1 MVTTLAPYAIFVGV
15 AATIILAFFS
25 LWSSVNERAIARVR
39 GLSDQLDRAD
49 IRMKPQDIVLT
60 VASIA
65 ALVWILL
72 VLGLHP
78 APLLAIV
85 LIPVIFG
92 VAFFVF
98 GFYVRLKMS
107 RRLEAFV
114 SQLEVALH
122 LMAGGTRVGLSMR
135 QALASVVDEL
145 PDPASYEFRRVIGQT
160 TIGVSMLDAMDDLA
174 RRMPNNETLMVA
186 RVFRVQSQT
195 GGDLAKILDQLAET
209 IKARRQ
215 VYRKVGT
222 LTAEG
227 RMSAWVLMAIPVG
240 LGLFIVSTQANMG
253 HALLH
258 TPIGHM
264 VILIVAGLETGAYF
278 WLASLLRVK
287 V

>member
-1 MVTTLAPYAIFVGV
+1 MVTTLAPFAIFFGV
-15 AATIILAFFS
+15 AATIVLMFFS
-25 LWSSVNERAIARVR
+25 LWGTVNDRATARVR
-39 GLSDQLDRAD
+39 GLADQLDRAD
-49 IRMKPQDIVLT
+49 IRTKPQDIVLT
-60 VASIA
+60 VASVA

-78 APLLAIV
+78 APLLAIL

-92 VAFFVF
+92 VAFFAF
-98 GFYVRLKMS
+98 TMYVRLKVR

-122 LMAGGTRVGLSMR
+122 LMAGGIRVGLSMR

-145 PDPASYEFRRVIGQT
+145 PNPASYEFRRVIGQT

-195 GGDLAKILDQLAET
+195 GGDLAKILDQLADT
-209 IKARRQ
+209 IKGRRQ
-215 VYRKVGT
+215 VYRKIGT

-227 RMSAWVLMAIPVG
+227 KMSAWVLMLIPVG
-240 LGLFIVSTQANMG
+240 LGLFIVTTQGNMG
-253 HALLH
+253 HALLY

-264 VILIVAGLETGAYF
+264 VMLIIAGLETAAYF
-278 WLASLLRVK
+278 WLASLLRIK

>member
-1 MVTTLAPYAIFVGV
+1 MVATFAPFAIFVGV
-15 AATIILAFFS
+15 AATIVLAFFS
-25 LWSSVNERAIARVR
+25 LWSGVNVRATARVR
-39 GLSDQLDRAD
+39 GLSDELDRAA
-49 IRMKPQDIVLT
+49 IRTKPQDIVLT
-60 VASIA
+60 VASVA

-78 APLLAIV
+78 APLLAIL
-85 LIPVIFG
+85 LIPAIFG
-92 VAFFVF
+92 VVFLAFT
-98 GFYVRLKMS
+98 FYVRMKVR

-114 SQLEVALH
+114 SQLEVALR
-122 LMAGGTRVGLSMR
+122 LMAGGIRVGLSMR

-145 PDPASYEFRRVIGQT
+145 PNPASYEFRRVIGQT

-195 GGDLAKILDQLAET
+195 GGDLARILDQLAET

-215 VYRKVGT
+215 VFRKIGT

-227 RMSAWVLMAIPVG
+227 KMSSWVLMAIPVG
-240 LGLFIVSTQANMG
+240 LGLFIVSTQETMG
-253 HALLH
+253 HALLY
-258 TPIGHM
+258 TPIGHI
-264 VILIVAGLETGAYF
+264 VLLIVAGLETCAYF

>member
-1 MVTTLAPYAIFVGV
+1 MVTTLAPFAIFVGV

-25 LWSSVNERAIARVR
+25 LWSSVNERATARVR
-39 GLSDQLDRAD
+39 GLGDQLDRAD

-60 VASIA
+60 VASIG
-65 ALVWILL
+65 ALIWILL
-72 VLGLHP
+72 VFSLHP
-78 APLLAIV
+78 APLLAIL

-92 VAFFVF
+92 MAFLAFT
-98 GFYVRLKMS
+98 FYVGLKMR

-114 SQLEVALH
+114 SQLEVALR
-122 LMAGGTRVGLSMR
+122 LMAGGIRVGLSMR
-135 QALASVVDEL
+135 QALAAVVDEL

-195 GGDLAKILDQLAET
+195 GGDLARILDQLAET
-209 IKARRQ
+209 IKGRRQ
-215 VYRKVGT
+215 VHRKIGT

-227 RMSAWVLMAIPVG
+227 KMSAMVLMLIPVG

-253 HALLH
+253 HALLY
-258 TPIGHM
+258 TPIGHITLL
-264 VILIVAGLETGAYF
+264 VVAGLETGAYF
-278 WLASLLRVK
+278 WLASLLRIRV
-287 V
+287 

>member
-25 LWSSVNERAIARVR
+25 LWSTVNERATARVR
-39 GLSDQLDRAD
+39 GLGDQLDRAD

-60 VASIA
+60 VASIC
-65 ALVWILL
+65 ALIWILL
-72 VLGLHP
+72 VLGLRP

-92 VAFFVF
+92 AAFFVF
-98 GFYVRLKMS
+98 GFYVKLKM
-107 RRLEAFV
+107 RKRLEAFV

-135 QALASVVDEL
+135 QALAAVVDEL

-195 GGDLAKILDQLAET
+195 GGDLARILDQLAET

-215 VYRKVGT
+215 VYRKIST

-240 LGLFIVSTQANMG
+240 LGLFIVSTQETMG
-253 HALLH
+253 HALLY

-264 VILIVAGLETGAYF
+264 VMLIVAGLETGAYF
-278 WLASLLRVK
+278 WLANLLRVR